1 MSNIKKLFLWVPA
14 CIFMLTL
21 SGFTSVTQITLSIK
35 NKSVKEVIKEI
46 EKTSDYRFFYND
58 DLTGLNTVVSINVK
72 DGKINQVM
80 DIIASQ
86 AAIAYVLKENNQ
98 VVLAAI
104 ADRQQQGKVI
114 GGVVTDNKGEPV
126 IGANVIVKGTANGTV
141 TDVNGNFS
149 ITVASTPPPVI
160 PWRLAI

>member
-46 EKTSDYRFFYND
+46 EKNSDYRFFYND

-72 DGKINQVM
+72 NGKINQVM

-86 AAIAYVLKENNQ
+86 AAIAYVLKENHQ
-98 VVLAAI
+98 VVLAA
-104 ADRQQQGKVI
+104 RTEKQQQGKVI
-114 GGVVTDNKGEPV
+114 SGVVVDDKGEPV
-126 IGANVIVKGTANGTV
+126 IGANVVMKGTTNGTV
-141 TDVNGNFS
+141 TDVDGNFS
-149 ITVASTPPPVI
+149 LSFTPPPLI
-160 PWRLAI
+160 LWKLAI